1 MKIKRILIKL
11 SGEQFGGEVGK
22 GIDTDI
28 IQLLAED
35 IKKTKDK
42 HDVEVAIVVGGG
54 NFIRGAEL
62 HKSENLI
69 LESTAH
75 YMGMLATI
83 MNSMALN
90 DILESK
96 RQTCRMLLKLEANKI
111 SEGFTRL
118 RAVEHLKKGRVVIVA
133 GGTGNPFVTTDT
145 ASVSAALELGCDL
158 MVKITKVDGVYDKD
172 PNKVLKEGESK
183 AVKYEKLSFDQVF
196 KNADIKVM
204 DKAAISL
211 AEANNLPIYITK
223 LEVGMLDKILENKFQ
238 GTIIY

>member
-1 MKIKRILIKL
+1 MKRILIKL
-11 SGEQFGGEVGK
+11 SGEQFGGSEGK
-22 GIDTDI
+22 GIDTDV
-28 IQLLAED
+28 IQLLASD

-42 HDVEVAIVVGGG
+42 HNVEIAIVVGGG

-62 HKSENLI
+62 HKHENLI

-96 RQTCRMLLKLEANKI
+96 GQTCRMLLKLEANKI

-118 RAVEHLKKGRVVIVA
+118 RAIEHMKKGRVVIVA

-145 ASVSAALELGCDL
+145 ASVSAALELGCDAV
-158 MVKITKVDGVYDKD
+158 VKITKVDGVYDKD
-172 PNKVLKEGESK
+172 PHKDKGAKKFKNLKFEE
-183 AVKYEKLSFDQVF
+183 VF
-196 KNADIKVM
+196 KNSKIKVM

-211 AEANNLPIYITK
+211 AEANNLPIYVTK
-223 LEVGMLDKILENKFQ
+223 LENGMLIKILQNKFD
-238 GTIIY
+238 GTIIS

>member
-1 MKIKRILIKL
+1 MKRILIKL
-11 SGEQFGGEVGK
+11 SGEQFGGEAGK
-22 GIDTDI
+22 GIDTDV

-35 IKKTKDK
+35 IKNTKDK
-42 HDVEVAIVVGGG
+42 HNIEVAIVVGGG

-96 RQTCRMLLKLEANKI
+96 GQTCRMLLKLEANKI

-118 RAVEHLKKGRVVIVA
+118 RAIEHMKKGRVVIVA

-145 ASVSAALELGCDL
+145 ASVSAALELGCDIV
-158 MVKITKVDGVYDKD
+158 VKITKVDGVYDKD
-172 PNKVLKEGESK
+172 PNKHAEAK
-183 AVKYEKLSFDQVF
+183 KYKDLNFETVF
-196 KNADIKVM
+196 ANQNIKVM

-211 AEANNLPIYITK
+211 AEANNLPIYVTK
-223 LEVGMLDKILENKFQ
+223 LEPGMLIKILQNKFD
-238 GTIIY
+238 GTIIS

>member
-1 MKIKRILIKL
+1 MKRILIKL
-11 SGEQFGGEVGK
+11 SGEQFGGDAGK
-22 GIDTDI
+22 GIDTDV

-42 HDVEVAIVVGGG
+42 HDIEIAIVVGGG

-62 HKSENLI
+62 HKNENLI

-75 YMGMLATI
+75 YMGMLATMI
-83 MNSMALN
+83 NSMALN

-96 RQTCRMLLKLEANKI
+96 GQTCRMLLKLEANKI

-118 RAVEHLKKGRVVIVA
+118 RAIEHMKKKKIMIIA

-145 ASVSAALELGCDL
+145 ASVSAALELGCDA
-158 MVKITKVDGVYDKD
+158 VIKITKVDGVYDKD
-172 PNKVLKEGESK
+172 PHKEK
-183 AVKYEKLSFDQVF
+183 DAKKYKTLTFDEVF
-196 KNADIKVM
+196 KNNKIKVM

-211 AEANNLPIYITK
+211 AEANNLPIYVTK
-223 LEVGMLDKILENKFQ
+223 LEMGMMVKILENKFS
-238 GTIIY
+238 GTIIR

>member
-1 MKIKRILIKL
+1 MKRILIKL
-11 SGEQFGGEVGK
+11 SGEQFGGESGK
-22 GIDTDI
+22 GIDTDV

-42 HDVEVAIVVGGG
+42 HNIEIAIVVGGG
-54 NFIRGAEL
+54 NFIRGTEL
-62 HKSENLI
+62 HKNENLI

-96 RQTCRMLLKLEANKI
+96 GQTCRMLLKLEDNKI
-111 SEGFTRL
+111 SESFTRL
-118 RAVEHLKKGRVVIVA
+118 RAIEHMKKGRVVIVA

-145 ASVSAALELGCDL
+145 ASVSAALELGCDIV
-158 MVKITKVDGVYDKD
+158 VKITKVDGVYDKD
-172 PNKVLKEGESK
+172 PNKFSD
-183 AVKYEKLSFDQVF
+183 AVKYDKLDFETVF
-196 KNADIKVM
+196 ANKNIKVM

-211 AEANNLPIYITK
+211 AEENKLPIYVTK
-223 LEVGMLDKILENKFQ
+223 LEKGMLNKILQNKFE
-238 GTIIY
+238 GTIIS

>member
-1 MKIKRILIKL
+1 MKRILIKL
-11 SGEQFGGEVGK
+11 SGEQFGGEKDGQSGK
-22 GIDTDI
+22 GIDTDV

-35 IKKTKDK
+35 IKKTLEI
-42 HDVEVAIVVGGG
+42 HEVQIAIVVGGG
-54 NFIRGAEL
+54 NFVRGAEL

-96 RQTCRMLLKLEANKI
+96 GQTCRLLLKLEANKI

-118 RAVEHLKKGRVVIVA
+118 RAIEHMKKGRVVIVA

-145 ASVSAALELGCDL
+145 ASVSAALELGCDIV
-158 MVKITKVDGVYDKD
+158 VKITKVDGVYDKD
-172 PNKVLKEGESK
+172 PNKNSD
-183 AVKYEKLSFDQVF
+183 AVKYEKLDFETVF
-196 KNADIKVM
+196 ANKNIKVM

-211 AEANNLPIYITK
+211 AEENKLPIYVTK
-223 LEVGMLDKILENKFQ
+223 LERGILNKILENKFE
-238 GTIIY
+238 GTIIS

>member
-1 MKIKRILIKL
+1 MKRILIKL
-11 SGEQFGGEVGK
+11 SGEQFGGESGK
-22 GIDTDI
+22 GIDTDV
-28 IQLLAED
+28 IQVLAQD
-35 IKKTKDK
+35 IKNTKDK
-42 HDVEVAIVVGGG
+42 HGIEIVIVVGGG
-54 NFIRGAEL
+54 NFIRGTEL

-96 RQTCRMLLKLEANKI
+96 GQTCRMLLKLEANKI

-118 RAVEHLKKGRVVIVA
+118 RAIEHLKKGRVVIVA

-145 ASVSAALELGCDL
+145 ASVSAALELGCDVV
-158 MVKITKVDGVYDKD
+158 VKITKVDGVYDKD
-172 PNKVLKEGESK
+172 PNKHTDAKKYSTLTFEEVFANSK
-183 AVKYEKLSFDQVF
+183 
-196 KNADIKVM
+196 IKVM

-211 AEANNLPIYITK
+211 AEANNLPIYVTK
-223 LEVGMLDKILENKFQ
+223 LEVGMLDKILDAQHLKFE
-238 GTIIY
+238 GTIIS

>member
-1 MKIKRILIKL
+1 MKRILIKL
-11 SGEQFGGEVGK
+11 SGEQFGGESGK
-22 GIDTDI
+22 GIDTDV

-35 IKKTKDK
+35 IKKTKDRYN
-42 HDVEVAIVVGGG
+42 VEVAIVVGGG
-54 NFIRGAEL
+54 NFIRGTEL
-62 HKSENLI
+62 HKSEDLI

-96 RQTCRMLLKLEANKI
+96 GQTCRMLLKLEANKI

-118 RAVEHLKKGRVVIVA
+118 RAIEHMKKGRVVIVA

-145 ASVSAALELGCDL
+145 ASVSAALELGCDAV
-158 MVKITKVDGVYDKD
+158 VKITKVDGVYDKD
-172 PNKVLKEGESK
+172 PNKFDN
-183 AVKYEKLSFDQVF
+183 ATKLPRLTFAEVF
-196 KNADIKVM
+196 ANSNIRVM

-211 AEANNLPIYITK
+211 AEANSLPIYVTK
-223 LEVGMLDKILENKFQ
+223 LEIGMLNKILENKFE
-238 GTIIY
+238 GTIIK